1 MKQKPFI
8 NSHHRACAYVL
19 LFALAWAW
27 ASWWMGDLFRVAY
40 ENSYLAA
47 DATLMHFLW
56 QQPFGSLWIAGRT
69 LLLLYR
75 WPLLGGLAVALLLTA
90 ATWLVGYC
98 LRLRPR
104 WRWLSLLPAGVWMAW
119 VAWMGLNLYY
129 ESEPGRPLGVLL
141 LGVLICAIDAFII
154 WTFKSRSAHHQHHDA
169 APATV
174 GTWVATMAMLA
185 VCFGAPV
192 AITHIRHPYARPL
205 THMQVQMINEDWA
218 GMTQTARDNASLS
231 YRPLAAYYAI
241 ALIHTGR
248 LADDLF
254 DIRLDFD
261 SLHVMNYSGEPDVGS
276 NYYIIDCNYA
286 AGLFRPAEHK
296 AIERMTMEGPS
307 LSTLKHL
314 TRLALLDHNWALARK
329 YLSILG
335 RTPFEDAFVE
345 RYSPMLDSPDLVA
358 ADPEFALLRQTE
370 PVMDNF
376 ESYFEQPVFLGYNC
390 VLMAGRSATALQH
403 SLLAN
408 LYSKRMPAFLERCQ
422 ALVGS
427 TPQKTIAEGLVTQ
440 VKKNPNIIQAFPQL
454 QMTAQMYTG
463 FLRNVATEMK
473 DRPRYARELFDS
485 YKGYYPY
492 YYFFGNLKATRK
504 SDKKEHASS
513 NAGVN

>member
-1 MKQKPFI
+1 
-8 NSHHRACAYVL
+8 
-19 LFALAWAW
+19 
-27 ASWWMGDLFRVAY
+27 
-40 ENSYLAA
+40 
-47 DATLMHFLW
+47 
-56 QQPFGSLWIAGRT
+56 
-69 LLLLYR
+69 
-75 WPLLGGLAVALLLTA
+75 
-90 ATWLVGYC
+90 
-98 LRLRPR
+98 
-104 WRWLSLLPAGVWMAW
+104 
-119 VAWMGLNLYY
+119 
-129 ESEPGRPLGVLL
+129 
-141 LGVLICAIDAFII
+141 
-154 WTFKSRSAHHQHHDA
+154 
-169 APATV
+169 
-174 GTWVATMAMLA
+174 
-185 VCFGAPV
+185 
-192 AITHIRHPYARPL
+192 
-205 THMQVQMINEDWA
+205 MINEDWA

-440 VKKNPNIIQAFPQL
+440 VKKNPDIIQAFPQL